1 VIPQTLG
8 PDPVPGDSTFLDF
21 FPDGTQLGLFF
32 VGNGG
37 DIISGLPG
45 EFLGGEAE
53 FRGDDG
59 TTANVFD
66 LTPPE
71 VILRSVVEEPEDGIS
86 VVETVVDNPVFFTFD
101 PTPELPLTNE
111 LNDGGFN
118 QAISGASPD
127 NSDAVRIGFED
138 LVLDQSDVDFND
150 LLVDMTFT
158 NIAPPDGDVT
168 VFTSDFNAG
177 APSEFSGV
185 STTEDVQGYAGLGTG
200 PNVFDGEFLRNT
212 SEGDPA
218 SATTLTLDGL
228 PAHNSI
234 DLNFLLAIIDSWDG
248 ESGSGFPDIFN
259 VTVDGELIFAESF
272 TNISSA
278 HVASYP
284 SPTTPTGVVLAREEQ
299 LGFTGGDIFSDSAYN
314 MGLEPAFENIPHTSS
329 TLTVEWFASG
339 AGWQAGDDESW
350 AIDNVEVIVERD
362 PVGEATA
369 TSTLRGRAGDGLLSG
384 TDEDGDFTPADF
396 TVQLDGIDDSID
408 DGMITVA

>member
-1 VIPQTLG
+1 VPADALATHGEQAVTLTFVSEEAANNNALGFFVLDDDGDFIDSRIVIPQTLG

-45 EFLGGEAE
+45 EFLGAEAK

-59 TTANVFD
+59 STANVFD

-71 VILRSVVEEPEDGIS
+71 VILRSVVEAPEDGIS

-111 LNDGGFN
+111 LNDGGFT

-127 NSDAVRIGFED
+127 SSDAVRIGFED

-158 NIAPPDGDVT
+158 DIAPPDGDVT

-185 STTEDVQGYAGLGTG
+185 TTTEDVQGYAGLGTG
-200 PNVFDGEFLRNT
+200 PNVFNGEFLRNT
-212 SEGDPA
+212 GEGDPA
-218 SATTLTLDGL
+218 SPTTLTLDGL
-228 PAHNSI
+228 PVHESI

-248 ESGSGFPDIFN
+248 ESGSAFPDIFN
-259 VTVDGELIFAESF
+259 VTVNGELIFSESF

-284 SPTTPTGVVLAREEQ
+284 SPTTPTGVVLA
-299 LGFTGGDIFSDSAYN
+299 
-314 MGLEPAFENIPHTSS
+314 
-329 TLTVEWFASG
+329 
-339 AGWQAGDDESW
+339 
-350 AIDNVEVIVERD
+350 
-362 PVGEATA
+362 
-369 TSTLRGRAGDGLLSG
+369 
-384 TDEDGDFTPADF
+384 
-396 TVQLDGIDDSID
+396 
-408 DGMITVA
+408 